1 MNIVCK
7 TLIPNKEWI
16 IKDDQLKIGSIAKNK
31 KGASFFRKGEKYSF
45 SSIKEIQETFG
56 IVLGNAEFLSNPK
69 TENGPYLIYDF
80 LCSSKPYDP
89 VYNLKKKL
97 PLFAKSSK
105 SKSRYCAGFYVIK
118 FRKGWVKSF
127 CPKLITLE
135 RYKYVG
141 PFRYEQEMKTMLNT
155 LNKNETT

>member
-1 MNIVCK
+1 MNITSK

-16 IKDDQLKIGSIAKNK
+16 IKDDKLKIGSVLKNK
-31 KGASFFRKGEKYSF
+31 KGISFFRKGQKYTFNDLKELQEK
-45 SSIKEIQETFG
+45 FG
-56 IVLGNAEFLSNPK
+56 IDLENTDFLFKNK
-69 TENGPYLIYDF
+69 TESAPYLIYDF

-135 RYKYVG
+135 RYQYFG
-141 PFRYEQEMKTMLNT
+141 PFKTEQDMKTVLNT
-155 LNKNETT
+155 LNKNEAT